1 MQKNLYALQ
10 KFILEYGRPPH
21 RYELVKANGFT
32 SELVQ
37 IKYSVKRLIHLYV
50 QDVAGVAQ

>member
-1 MQKNLYALQ
+1 MQKNLYAFQ
-10 KFILEYGRPPH
+10 KFVLEYGRPPH

-50 QDVAGVAQ
+50 QDVAGVTQ